1 MDKEIAEDKYEQKI
15 EDRRNEHTKR
25 NHKRIEEAM
34 IDRLFEDR
42 YII

>member
-1 MDKEIAEDKYEQKI
+1 MDKEIDENKYEQKL
-15 EDRRNEHTKR
+15 EDRRHEHTKR